1 MARFVI
7 QNKLYDTSK
16 MKLIG
21 RVKKWYEYR
30 VLLLKNAFGEGS
42 GQNYACELYRSEKG
56 NWLLTHKGDDN
67 GLTGEAI
74 NEEEAKQLLM
84 QYDYEAYAE
93 IYGDLEEA

>member
-30 VLLLKNAFGEGS
+30 GLLIKRIYGEGV
-42 GQNYACELYRSEKG
+42 GKEYDCELYRSEKG
-56 NWLLTHKGDDN
+56 NWLLTHEGEN
-67 GLTGEAI
+67 FQIMGEAI

-84 QYDYEAYAE
+84 RYDYEAYAE
-93 IYGDLEEA
+93 VYGNLEEA